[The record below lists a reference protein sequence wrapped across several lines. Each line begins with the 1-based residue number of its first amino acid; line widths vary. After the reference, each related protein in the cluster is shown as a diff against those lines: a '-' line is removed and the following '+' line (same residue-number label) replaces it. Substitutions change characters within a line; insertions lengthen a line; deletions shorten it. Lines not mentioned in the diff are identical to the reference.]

1 MFLIIT
7 NYKYKRVAVCGCLCM
22 EIFVKE
28 KDHYK
33 SRYEFGEYLAGTQVP
48 GYFSHKNSML

>member
-7 NYKYKRVAVCGCLCM
+7 TYNYNRVAVCGCLCM
-22 EIFVKE
+22 EIFVKG

-33 SRYEFGEYLAGTQVP
+33 SIYEFGEDLAGTQVA